1 MFIIPK
7 LNFEDERIS
16 FTPIVL
22 YAEFIHL
29 QFYNYLKNNFKD
41 ITPVDFT
48 YLVNIMYNQNV
59 SQRQLAEILHVSE
72 SSVAQIIKKL
82 EKKELVSRIPDEN
95 NKSRKILQLTEKSRI
110 IVFSIIRDIYEG
122 EAKILEEYS
131 KEEIDGFK
139 IMLYEYSEKS

>member
-139 IMLYEYSEKS
+139 KMLYEYSEKS

>member
-1 MFIIPK
+1 MPE

-29 QFYNYLKNNFKD
+29 QFHNYLKNNFKD
-41 ITPVDFT
+41 ISPVDFT

-82 EKKELVSRIPDEN
+82 EKNELVSRIPDEN
-95 NKSRKILQLTEKSRI
+95 NKSRKILQLTEKSRL
-110 IVFSIIRDIYEG
+110 IVFSVIRDIYEG

-139 IMLYEYSEKS
+139 RMLYEYSEKS

>member
-1 MFIIPK
+1 MPE

-22 YAEFIHL
+22 YTEFIHL
-29 QFYNYLKNNFKD
+29 QFYNYLKKNFNN

-48 YLVNIMYNQNV
+48 YLINILYNQNV
-59 SQRQLAEILHVSE
+59 SQRQLSEILHVSE

-95 NKSRKILQLTEKSRI
+95 NKSRKIIQLTEKSKI
-110 IVFSIIRDIYEG
+110 IIFSVIRDIYEG
-122 EAKILEEYS
+122 EAKILEGYS
-131 KEEIDGFK
+131 KDEIDNLK
-139 IMLYEYSEKS
+139 KMLYEYSEKS